1 MNLNHLTDGELI
13 DHIIKYDTDPV
24 RVRLAKIMDNM
35 PGFILKR
42 LEDVGMNPETCLFE
56 NTYDPGDYINHLENE
71 IDYLS
76 RELHTTQEKLAERET
91 LTVADFIEELR
102 QENRRLD
109 FRAQTE
115 IGARKKAEEDNERT
129 QKKMKVWR
137 AISTDMS

>member
-13 DHIIKYDTDPV
+13 EYILKFDNDPV
-24 RVRLAKIMDNM
+24 KIRLASIMDNM

-76 RELHTTQEKLAERET
+76 RELHSTQEKLAERET
-91 LTVADFIEELR
+91 LTVADFIEEMLHT
-102 QENRRLD
+102 NRRL
-109 FRAQTE
+109 E
-115 IGARKKAEEDNERT
+115 IRIQQSNDARMKAEEDNKRT
-129 QKKMKVWR
+129 QQKMKVWR
-137 AISTDMS
+137 ALSTDVS